1 MLGRMPRPPVHLIT
15 TPKAW
20 AVYIAPVRLEIVE
33 TMRMIAPCSIAELA
47 AATDRPA
54 DTLYRHIE
62 KLRKVGVVVE
72 AGARRSGRR
81 FEQVFDLAGDDFR
94 PQLRD
99 TSPRVVNKMFEDATK
114 SIAKILLRTTRD
126 AAAAEQIVYGPEE
139 RNASVKFEH
148 AWLTPEEFA
157 QLRELFLAVKR
168 FMDARKACKEGSRE
182 GSREASKEASKEA
195 SREASKERSRES
207 RLYLA
212 TFAAVP
218 VHRRRS
224 ARAVTEERAAA
235 SGSDQAASV
244 KRSRAGTDAKT
255 TISPRKP
262 RRKS

>member
-1 MLGRMPRPPVHLIT
+1 MPRPPVHFIT

-33 TMRMIAPCSIAELA
+33 TMRMVAPCSIAELA
-47 AATDRPA
+47 TATDRPA

-72 AGARRSGRR
+72 AGVRRSGRR

-94 PQLRD
+94 SQFRD
-99 TSPRVVNKMFEDATK
+99 SSARAANKMFELSTR

-126 AAAAEQIVYGPEE
+126 AAAAEQIVYSTDK

-157 QLRELFLAVKR
+157 ELRELFVGVKR
-168 FMDARKACKEGSRE
+168 FMDARKARRE
-182 GSREASKEASKEA
+182 G
-195 SREASKERSRES
+195 

-212 TFAAVP
+212 AFAAVP
-218 VHRRRS
+218 VHRKRS
-224 ARAVTEERAAA
+224 ARAVAEGRGTGTRTESTANARVKSAAK
-235 SGSDQAASV
+235 DRRTTV
-244 KRSRAGTDAKT
+244 KSTSTA
-255 TISPRKP
+255 RKP
-262 RRKS
+262 RKLS

>member
-1 MLGRMPRPPVHLIT
+1 MPRPPVHLIT

-20 AVYIAPVRLEIVE
+20 AAYIAPVRLEIVE
-33 TMRMIAPCSIAELA
+33 TMRMVAPCSIAELA

-72 AGARRSGRR
+72 AGVRRSGRR

-126 AAAAEQIVYGPEE
+126 AAAAEQIVYGPDE

-148 AWLTPEEFA
+148 AWLTPEDFA
-157 QLRELFLAVKR
+157 QLRELFVGVKR
-168 FMDARKACKEGSRE
+168 FMDARKASKD
-182 GSREASKEASKEA
+182 ASKDATKET
-195 SREASKERSRES
+195 SKERPRES

-224 ARAVTEERAAA
+224 ARAVTEGRAVA
-235 SGSDQAASV
+235 SGSDQGASDG
-244 KRSRAGTDAKT
+244 RSRPGVAAKT
-255 TISPRKP
+255 PASPRKS
-262 RRKS
+262 RRKG

>member
-1 MLGRMPRPPVHLIT
+1 MPRPPVHLIT

-20 AVYIAPVRLEIVE
+20 AAYIAPVRLEIVE
-33 TMRMIAPCSIAELA
+33 TMRMVAPCSIAELA

-72 AGARRSGRR
+72 AGVRRSGRR

-99 TSPRVVNKMFEDATK
+99 TSPRVVSKMFEDATK

-126 AAAAEQIVYGPEE
+126 AAAAEQIVYGPDE

-148 AWLTPEEFA
+148 AWLTPEDFA
-157 QLRELFLAVKR
+157 QLRELFVGVKR
-168 FMDARKACKEGSRE
+168 FMDARKATKDAAGNATKET
-182 GSREASKEASKEA
+182 
-195 SREASKERSRES
+195 SKERPRES

-224 ARAVTEERAAA
+224 ARAVAEGRAAA
-235 SGSDQAASV
+235 SGSDQGASV
-244 KRSRAGTDAKT
+244 ERSRAGTAAKT
-255 TISPRKP
+255 AMSPRKP

>member
-1 MLGRMPRPPVHLIT
+1 MLFRSPVHLIT

-20 AVYIAPVRLEIVE
+20 AAYIAPVRLEIVE
-33 TMRMIAPCSIAELA
+33 TMRMVAPCSIAELA

-72 AGARRSGRR
+72 AGVRRSGRR

-126 AAAAEQIVYGPEE
+126 AAAAEQIVYGPDE

-148 AWLTPEEFA
+148 AWLTPEDFA
-157 QLRELFLAVKR
+157 QLRELFVGVKR
-168 FMDARKACKEGSRE
+168 FMDARKASKD
-182 GSREASKEASKEA
+182 ASKDATKET
-195 SREASKERSRES
+195 SKERPRES

-224 ARAVTEERAAA
+224 ARAVTEGRAVA
-235 SGSDQAASV
+235 
-244 KRSRAGTDAKT
+244 
-255 TISPRKP
+255 
-262 RRKS
+262 

>member
-1 MLGRMPRPPVHLIT
+1 MLRCMPRPPVHFIT

-33 TMRMIAPCSIAELA
+33 TMRMVAPCSIAELA
-47 AATDRPA
+47 TATDRPA

-72 AGARRSGRR
+72 AGVRRSGRR

-99 TSPRVVNKMFEDATK
+99 TSPRVVNKMFDDATK

-126 AAAAEQIVYGPEE
+126 AAAAEQIIFGPEE

-148 AWLTPEEFA
+148 AWLTAAEFVE
-157 QLRELFLAVKR
+157 LRELFVGVKR
-168 FMDARKACKEGSRE
+168 FMDARKGRRERSQSTSRSTSEGSSR
-182 GSREASKEASKEA
+182 GLSSASAREA
-195 SREASKERSRES
+195 

-212 TFAAVP
+212 AFAAVP

-224 ARAVTEERAAA
+224 ARAVAAERSTTPDKSSRGSTRA
-235 SGSDQAASV
+235 SGKA
-244 KRSRAGTDAKT
+244 T
-255 TISPRKP
+255 
-262 RRKS
+262 RRERGDG

>member
-1 MLGRMPRPPVHLIT
+1 MPRPPVHLIT

-20 AVYIAPVRLEIVE
+20 AAYIAPVRLEIVE
-33 TMRMIAPCSIAELA
+33 TMRMVAPCSIAELA

-72 AGARRSGRR
+72 AGVRRSGRR

-114 SIAKILLRTTRD
+114 SIAKILMRTTRD

-148 AWLTPEEFA
+148 AWLTHEDFA
-157 QLRELFLAVKR
+157 QLRELFVGVKR
-168 FMDARKACKEGSRE
+168 FMDARKATKVAAEDATKET
-182 GSREASKEASKEA
+182 
-195 SREASKERSRES
+195 SKERPRES

-224 ARAVTEERAAA
+224 ARAVTEGRAVA
-235 SGSDQAASV
+235 SGSDQAASDG
-244 KRSRAGTDAKT
+244 RSRPGVAAKT
-255 TISPRKP
+255 PASPRKP
-262 RRKS
+262 RRKG

>member
-1 MLGRMPRPPVHLIT
+1 MSRPPIHLIT

-33 TMRMIAPCSIAELA
+33 SMRMVAPCSIAELA

-72 AGARRSGRR
+72 AGVRRTGKR

-99 TSPRVVNKMFEDATK
+99 SSARTANKMFELSTR

-126 AAAAEQIVYGPEE
+126 AAAADQIVYGPEE

-157 QLRELFLAVKR
+157 QLRELFVGVKR
-168 FMDARKACKEGSRE
+168 FMDARKGRRE
-182 GSREASKEASKEA
+182 G
-195 SREASKERSRES
+195 

-212 TFAAVP
+212 AFAAVP
-218 VHRRRS
+218 VHRKRS
-224 ARAVTEERAAA
+224 ARAVAEGRAASARRPVAEGAVREKAAGGKRASSGERA
-235 SGSDQAASV
+235 V
-244 KRSRAGTDAKT
+244 
-255 TISPRKP
+255 PVRKP
-262 RRKS
+262 QRKT